1 MYAILSFMGVLMV
14 SIGLGTVVI
23 GGIGFFRDM
32 DDSTAHRTLM
42 VGLGLFRRWGCAAF
56 AFGHQDHEVTA
67 RVYPIKG
74 ASRRAP
80 LCWRLYMPDRYVNGN
95 PC

>member
-1 MYAILSFMGVLMV
+1 MYAILGFMGVLMV

-42 VGLGLFRRWGCAAF
+42 VGLGLFRRWGCAPSLL
-56 AFGHQDHEVTA
+56 G
-67 RVYPIKG
+67 IKI
-74 ASRRAP
+74 
-80 LCWRLYMPDRYVNGN
+80 MK
-95 PC
+95 